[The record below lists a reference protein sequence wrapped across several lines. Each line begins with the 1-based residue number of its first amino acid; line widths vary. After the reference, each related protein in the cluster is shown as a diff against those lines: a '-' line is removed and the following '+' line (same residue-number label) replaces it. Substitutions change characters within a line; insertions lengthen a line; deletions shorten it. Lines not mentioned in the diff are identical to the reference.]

1 MWETKKSPGIGQQKL
16 AFGGGGGEGAP
27 VGVDKLL
34 MSISDFE
41 FWA

>member
-1 MWETKKSPGIGQQKL
+1 MWEAKKSPGIGRQKL
-16 AFGGGGGEGAP
+16 AFGGGGEGAP